1 MTVINTNIKALQS
14 QNAITANNRVM
25 TTTMQ
30 QLSTGKRINTAGDD
44 AAGLAIVSKMTSQIR
59 GLDQAVRNANDG
71 ISLLQTAEGALVEVS
86 NMLQRMR
93 ELSVQSASDTN
104 TLEDRGYLNDE
115 FQQLKAE
122 IDRIAEN
129 TQWNGMN
136 ILNGND
142 NFGSVDVNEQKVRF
156 QVGANASQVIDV
168 NFKDFTF
175 TPGASAASAS
185 KAQMNLAT
193 ITTGAELGRFTATIG
208 GVNVDVALAAAPAAD
223 VTAGNATAMATD
235 LQAKIRTYSG
245 LEGVTVEAN
254 DEVLTFT
261 NPSGGAF
268 SAFLFKKADNSAV
281 TVATST
287 PISTFTAGA
296 AGAGAAPAGSVF
308 SGGAAI
314 NALTITGTTSDA
326 ARTNANASVT
336 ALDLAL
342 KSVNDE
348 RSKLGS
354 VINRLNYAVDNLTN
368 VSQNASA
375 SRSRVEDTDYAKA
388 SAELARTQ
396 IISQAA
402 TAMLAQANQQPQS
415 VLQLLQG

>member
-1 MTVINTNIKALQS
+1 
-14 QNAITANNRVM
+14 
-25 TTTMQ
+25 
-30 QLSTGKRINTAGDD
+30 
-44 AAGLAIVSKMTSQIR
+44 MTSQIR

-71 ISLLQTAEGALVEVS
+71 ISLLQTAEGAMVEMT

-136 ILNGND
+136 ILDGN
-142 NFGSVDVNEQKVRF
+142 NSFGSGDVNEQKVRF

-193 ITTGAELGRFTATIG
+193 ITTGDELGRFTATIG
-208 GVNVDVALAAAPAAD
+208 GVNVDVELAASPS
-223 VTAGNATAMATD
+223 AGIGANDSTAMATD

-268 SAFLFKKADNSAV
+268 SAFVFLKADNAA
-281 TVATST
+281 VATTSV

-296 AGAGAAPAGSVF
+296 AGDGAAPGGGVF

-354 VINRLNYAVDNLTN
+354 VINRLNYAADNLTN
-368 VSQNASA
+368 VSQNTSA
-375 SRSRVEDTDYAKA
+375 ARSRVIDTDYAKA
-388 SAELARTQ
+388 TTELAKTQ

-402 TAMLAQANQQPQS
+402 TAMLAQANQQPSS
-415 VLQLLQG
+415 VLSLLQ